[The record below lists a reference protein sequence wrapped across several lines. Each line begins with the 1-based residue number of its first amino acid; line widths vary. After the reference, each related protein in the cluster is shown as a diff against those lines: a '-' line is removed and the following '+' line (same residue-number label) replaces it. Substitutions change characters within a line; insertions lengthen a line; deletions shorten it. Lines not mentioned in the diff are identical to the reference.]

1 MNNVL
6 YLCYAIA
13 RCESVKQ
20 KTVMNNNKV
29 AVLSDAL
36 FAIANVA
43 TVYGTNSKDTILK
56 NEIHKAIKKAIEII
70 DNGSTSF
77 VSDEFLMKSNRE
89 WLKKFDQDF
98 EIDTMKEQGD
108 LFYPQGTD
116 KLPDNVNFWESLYEK
131 EEDEYQQS
139 LDYDLRKEELQ
150 YECR

>member
-1 MNNVL
+1 VNNVL

-150 YECR
+150 YEWR

>member
-1 MNNVL
+1 
-6 YLCYAIA
+6 
-13 RCESVKQ
+13 
-20 KTVMNNNKV
+20 MNNNKV

-77 VSDEFLMKSNRE
+77 VSDEFFMKSNKE

-98 EIDTMKEQGD
+98 EIHTMKKQGD
-108 LFYPQGTD
+108 LFYPQETD

-150 YECR
+150 YEWR

>member
-1 MNNVL
+1 
-6 YLCYAIA
+6 
-13 RCESVKQ
+13 
-20 KTVMNNNKV
+20 MNNNKV

-131 EEDEYQQS
+131 KSCNTSGD
-139 LDYDLRKEELQ
+139 KETPRLETVGVPLIITK
-150 YECR
+150 RNGAITIRSR